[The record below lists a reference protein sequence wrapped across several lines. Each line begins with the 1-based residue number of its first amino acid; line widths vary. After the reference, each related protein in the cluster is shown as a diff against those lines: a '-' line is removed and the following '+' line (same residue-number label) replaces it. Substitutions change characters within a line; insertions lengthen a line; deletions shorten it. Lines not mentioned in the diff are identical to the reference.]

1 MQARGCVLAA
11 GKGSRMGGHFPKVLV
26 EAGGKPLI
34 HWVLS
39 TLAEASVSPVTSVV
53 GFQKDTVIAA
63 LPAGVLW
70 AEQAQQLGTG
80 HALLCAEASFAG
92 FSGTILVTCG
102 DAPCF
107 RAETFRS
114 LVETHCT
121 SGAAATVLTARVAP
135 PHRYGRIVRGA
146 DGGVA
151 RIVEAAD
158 ATPEELAIDEIN
170 TGVYCFEA
178 PLVFQM
184 LRRVRNENGQGE
196 YYLPDVLVELLRDG
210 RAVRAV
216 VLKDNDETLGVNS
229 PEDLARVEKVLA
241 GRK

>member
-1 MQARGCVLAA
+1 MLPGRDVPEPCGNTLHERRRGHGSHRA
-11 GKGSRMGGHFPKVLV
+11 GRH
-26 EAGGKPLI
+26 
-34 HWVLS
+34 
-39 TLAEASVSPVTSVV
+39 
-53 GFQKDTVIAA
+53 
-63 LPAGVLW
+63 
-70 AEQAQQLGTG
+70 
-80 HALLCAEASFAG
+80 
-92 FSGTILVTCG
+92 
-102 DAPCF
+102 
-107 RAETFRS
+107 
-114 LVETHCT
+114 
-121 SGAAATVLTARVAP
+121 
-135 PHRYGRIVRGA
+135 
-146 DGGVA
+146 
-151 RIVEAAD
+151 
-158 ATPEELAIDEIN
+158 ATPAELAIDEHT